1 MRGLIADIGGTNARF
16 ALVDTNGKTHQVR
29 HYPCRDYPH
38 LADACDAYL
47 AQIAAEDAEFTRPRA
62 AAIAVASP
70 VEGDDVRMTNHVW
83 SFSIEETRRRL
94 GFETLQVINDF
105 VAVALGLPHLLD
117 EDVLEVGSGEPVARQ
132 PMAVLGPG
140 TGLGV
145 SAMLPSGLGWIP
157 LSSEGGHVT
166 APATT
171 DREAAVLS
179 VMRRQLI
186 KGHVSAERII
196 SGPGLVNLCR
206 AIAELD
212 GVEIDPAMSPA
223 DCTGHALANT
233 CAVSVEALEMFSAM
247 LGTVAANL
255 ALTLCSRGGVFI
267 AGGIIPRLGDWFKT
281 SPFRTRFEDKG
292 RFGGYLAQIPTYVIV
307 HSHPAFVGLA
317 SLVSGRGR

>member
-16 ALVDTNGKTHQVR
+16 ALVDSNGKTHQVKQ
-29 HYPCRDYPH
+29 YPCRDYPN
-38 LADACDAYL
+38 LADACEAYL
-47 AQIAAEDAEFTRPRA
+47 TQIVAQDPAFVRPRA

-70 VEGDDVRMTNHVW
+70 VAGDDVRMTNHVW
-83 SFSIEETRRRL
+83 SFSIEATRRRL
-94 GFETLQVINDF
+94 QLETLQVINDF
-105 VAVALGLPHLLD
+105 VAIALGLPHLID
-117 EDVLEVGSGEPVARQ
+117 EDVMEVGSGEPVARQ

-166 APATT
+166 APAVT

-179 VMRRQLI
+179 VMRKQLI
-186 KGHVSAERII
+186 KGHVSAERIV

-212 GVEIDPAMSPA
+212 GVAFDPATTPA
-223 DCTGHALANT
+223 DCTSQAIAGS
-233 CAVSVEALEMFSAM
+233 CAVSTEALDMFAAM

-255 ALTLCSRGGVFI
+255 ALTLCSRGGVYI
-267 AGGIIPRLGDWFKT
+267 GGGIIPRLGDWFRT
-281 SPFRTRFEDKG
+281 SPFRGRFEDKG
-292 RFGGYLAQIPTYVIV
+292 RFGGYLAAIPTYVIV